1 MDQFDLSSVEAFLAS
16 LYRWL
21 MTPLTFE
28 NWQAV
33 VLFTLFLTSG
43 PHVHKRRRGVN

>member
-1 MDQFDLSSVEAFLAS
+1 MPDTSSVEAFMAW

-21 MTPLTFE
+21 MTPLQFE

-43 PHVHKRRRGVN
+43 PHWHRCHRGVN